1 MNLLFALKQPWA
13 GLLTALVVC
22 ILFGLLLIWNG
33 YRTLFYARGRTPFRR
48 DHSESRREG
57 ERAEQ
62 VKRAYLTLQNFRQAT
77 LTAAVDHLIVQGV
90 FYQDRPDP
98 KALAVVVHGW
108 NSEGAELSAHAL
120 ALLQEGF
127 AVFVPDLRGR
137 GASEGSRVT
146 MAVKET
152 EDVKSLL
159 QSLYHNNVMPETA
172 PLILFGVSMGAATV
186 LRLGADPDMPVAPT
200 AVIAD
205 CGYTSIRDE
214 STAVLGRLPDF
225 ILRMLFWGVTFLAE
239 HRLGF
244 KPLDPKYSPL
254 AATEKRRTPTL
265 IIHGGEDTFVPT
277 EMGYRLAAAAGTE
290 PVIIPGAKH
299 AEAYFIDPTTYMTAI
314 RDFLAQRL

>member
-13 GLLTALVVC
+13 GLLTILAVVLV
-22 ILFGLLLIWNG
+22 FGAFLIWNG

-57 ERAEQ
+57 ARAER
-62 VKRAYLTLQNFRQAT
+62 VKGDYLELQKYRRAT

-98 KALAVVVHGW
+98 RGLAVVVHGW
-108 NSEGAELSAHAL
+108 NSEGAELSSHAL
-120 ALLQEGF
+120 ALLKEGF

-159 QSLYHNNVMPETA
+159 RTLYQHEVLPEDL
-172 PLILFGVSMGAATV
+172 PLVFFGVSMGAATV
-186 LRLGADPDMPVAPT
+186 LRLGADPELSPVA
-200 AVIAD
+200 VVAD

-214 STAVLGRLPDF
+214 ATAVLGKLPKF
-225 ILRMLFWGVTFLAE
+225 ILRILFWGVSFLAE
-239 HRLGF
+239 RHLGF
-244 KPLDPKYSPL
+244 QPLDPKYSPL
-254 AATEKRRTPTL
+254 EATRLRRTPTL
-265 IIHGGEDTFVPT
+265 ILHGAEDRFVPT
-277 EMGYRLAAAAGTE
+277 EMGYRLADAAGTE
-290 PVIIPGAKH
+290 PVIIEEAKH
-299 AEAYFIDPTTYMTAI
+299 AEAYFIDPDKYMNAI
-314 RDFLAQRL
+314 RDFLADKI